1 MKKQN
6 LNNDLERN
14 IFVQRADGEKESGM
28 PAAGAAEVANAAQV
42 LGDIIA
48 GPSRRRAGLRVNG
61 VFVSL
66 ESILLAGVLI
76 VGIIALVRK

>member
-6 LNNDLERN
+6 LNNDLDRN
-14 IFVQRADGEKESGM
+14 IFVQRADGDTAAAM

-66 ESILLAGVLI
+66 ESILLAGLLI